1 MICFA
6 VKSSFHEEAFKMNYR
21 RFGKLDWRVSALG
34 FGCMRLPTTGGEHA
48 NIDEPEATR
57 MLHYAIDHGVNYID
71 TAYPYHGGNSELF
84 VGRMLKG
91 GYRDKVR
98 LATKLPCWK
107 VEAPDDFDKLLNE
120 QLQKLQS
127 QHIDFYLLHG
137 LNQDRW
143 HKMRDLGVLKWSD
156 KAIADGRVGY
166 LGFSFHDKYSILQE
180 IVDAHN
186 WTFCQIQY
194 NYMDIENQ
202 AGTKGLQYA
211 ASKGLAVVIM
221 EPLLGGKLVAPP
233 DPVQAI
239 WDTATQRRTPADWA
253 LQWLW
258 NQPEVSVVLSGMSAM
273 EQVKENVASAAS
285 ARVNALTADELALFD
300 RIRAKYNELSPIP
313 CTQCEYCLPCPNN
326 VAIPRVFAAYNEG
339 MMYDKPDV
347 MRRWYKQWIP
357 AENQASA
364 CLQCLECETKC
375 PQNIPISEWM
385 PVIHEVL
392 GEDKPYRLHLS

>member
-1 MICFA
+1 
-6 VKSSFHEEAFKMNYR
+6 
-21 RFGKLDWRVSALG
+21 
-34 FGCMRLPTTGGEHA
+34 
-48 NIDEPEATR
+48 
-57 MLHYAIDHGVNYID
+57 
-71 TAYPYHGGNSELF
+71 
-84 VGRMLKG
+84 
-91 GYRDKVR
+91 
-98 LATKLPCWK
+98 
-107 VEAPDDFDKLLNE
+107 
-120 QLQKLQS
+120 
-127 QHIDFYLLHG
+127 
-137 LNQDRW
+137 
-143 HKMRDLGVLKWSD
+143 MRDLGVLKWSD